1 MKVSLLS
8 NLRFYFFLNDL
19 DPDGCLV
26 ADQLR
31 ACTKTLESTGAD
43 KQKSLI
49 PNWRLTLQKKDII
62 FCDGEVFSLDRGLL
76 MGAIK
81 TTWNRVSFSTYILFL
96 TKLQKRQTRWNG
108 SALLKNDITG
118 SEPTVKMLDT
128 LQIFTLSL
136 NGGIKGKTW
145 DFLSYP
151 VGQSSFVYFFCGCRR
166 FLGIYS

>member
-1 MKVSLLS
+1 MKISPLR

-76 MGAIK
+76 MGAIIW
-81 TTWNRVSFSTYILFL
+81 TISDVVISNRY
-96 TKLQKRQTRWNG
+96 Q
-108 SALLKNDITG
+108 
-118 SEPTVKMLDT
+118 
-128 LQIFTLSL
+128 
-136 NGGIKGKTW
+136 
-145 DFLSYP
+145 
-151 VGQSSFVYFFCGCRR
+151 
-166 FLGIYS
+166 

>member
-1 MKVSLLS
+1 MKVSPLR

-26 ADQLR
+26 ADQLS

-76 MGAIK
+76 MGASINTIHNNNWFADIINAK
-81 TTWNRVSFSTYILFL
+81 PHIYEKWGNDHKSMANSRLRV
-96 TKLQKRQTRWNG
+96 
-108 SALLKNDITG
+108 
-118 SEPTVKMLDT
+118 
-128 LQIFTLSL
+128 IFTGFFPLLNHNKTKCNKKPLSEL
-136 NGGIKGKTW
+136 FAQGIKRTGCPKK
-145 DFLSYP
+145 P
-151 VGQSSFVYFFCGCRR
+151 PHGQP
-166 FLGIYS
+166 

>member
-1 MKVSLLS
+1 MSPQWLALLEPFILSQPIGHDKVPMFFWGPLS
-8 NLRFYFFLNDL
+8 GPGAAKKKDGCSVSQPSIFTFSFTGL

-76 MGAIK
+76 MGAK
-81 TTWNRVSFSTYILFL
+81 QQV
-96 TKLQKRQTRWNG
+96 
-108 SALLKNDITG
+108 
-118 SEPTVKMLDT
+118 
-128 LQIFTLSL
+128 
-136 NGGIKGKTW
+136 
-145 DFLSYP
+145 
-151 VGQSSFVYFFCGCRR
+151 
-166 FLGIYS
+166 

>member
-1 MKVSLLS
+1 MKVSPLR

-76 MGAIK
+76 MGANIQ
-81 TTWNRVSFSTYILFL
+81 NPVF
-96 TKLQKRQTRWNG
+96 
-108 SALLKNDITG
+108 
-118 SEPTVKMLDT
+118 
-128 LQIFTLSL
+128 LQI
-136 NGGIKGKTW
+136 
-145 DFLSYP
+145 SYEKRSIRQAKFR
-151 VGQSSFVYFFCGCRR
+151 VRKQFY
-166 FLGIYS
+166 

>member
-1 MKVSLLS
+1 MKVSPLR

-76 MGAIK
+76 MGAKSTGSSIS
-81 TTWNRVSFSTYILFL
+81 TSSTYIAFL
-96 TKLQKRQTRWNG
+96 TKLQKRQTR
-108 SALLKNDITG
+108 
-118 SEPTVKMLDT
+118 
-128 LQIFTLSL
+128 
-136 NGGIKGKTW
+136 
-145 DFLSYP
+145 
-151 VGQSSFVYFFCGCRR
+151 
-166 FLGIYS
+166 

>member
-1 MKVSLLS
+1 MKVSPLR

-43 KQKSLI
+43 KQKGLI

-76 MGAIK
+76 MGAK
-81 TTWNRVSFSTYILFL
+81 
-96 TKLQKRQTRWNG
+96 
-108 SALLKNDITG
+108 ITG
-118 SEPTVKMLDT
+118 SRHLKF
-128 LQIFTLSL
+128 Q
-136 NGGIKGKTW
+136 
-145 DFLSYP
+145 Y
-151 VGQSSFVYFFCGCRR
+151 
-166 FLGIYS
+166 IYRICYKIAKKANPAK

>member
-1 MKVSLLS
+1 MKVSPLR

-76 MGAIK
+76 MGASIW
-81 TTWNRVSFSTYILFL
+81 TIRLFNRCCDICKDFRISISIQL
-96 TKLQKRQTRWNG
+96 G
-108 SALLKNDITG
+108 SA
-118 SEPTVKMLDT
+118 
-128 LQIFTLSL
+128 
-136 NGGIKGKTW
+136 
-145 DFLSYP
+145 
-151 VGQSSFVYFFCGCRR
+151 
-166 FLGIYS
+166 